1 MTVLPSIVA
10 APCGQLTLAT
20 IVLLAGTTATA
31 SSAPTAAA
39 AAAAPAKL
47 LSPADGAT
55 IYCARSGA
63 TPRFTWDA
71 GPVPSAVAALPDTV
85 IEIITSNVIT
95 YCSKVVVYPSGGV
108 LNASSNAGGGEF
120 DLEDNE
126 LHAVDSPR
134 LCAKTDDDGGAV
146 PVVPVGTRGHTVPA
160 VVPTVPYGTCAFT
173 ENVSC
178 EKLAQ
183 IVGHLSSSYI
193 HRLLLAT
200 AVHDCRYL
208 RISSISLPWCHLKC
222 AALI

>member
-1 MTVLPSIVA
+1 VE
-10 APCGQLTLAT
+10 
-20 IVLLAGTTATA
+20 
-31 SSAPTAAA
+31 
-39 AAAAPAKL
+39 
-47 LSPADGAT
+47 
-55 IYCARSGA
+55 CAVR
-63 TPRFTWDA
+63 
-71 GPVPSAVAALPDTV
+71 GPVCKDRAVSEQHGEGCLPALARGRARPDGTSLPAHV
-85 IEIITSNVIT
+85 HADLRIEGNRFDTGPGPTFWLMDIHGVNITSNVIT